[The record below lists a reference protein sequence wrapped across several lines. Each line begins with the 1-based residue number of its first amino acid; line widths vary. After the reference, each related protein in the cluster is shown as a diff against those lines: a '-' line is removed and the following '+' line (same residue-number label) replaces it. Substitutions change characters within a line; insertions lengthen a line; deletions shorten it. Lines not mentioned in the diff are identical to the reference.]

1 MRAITIDKNLVLQD
15 MQEIFNRYGQCT
27 QTLYKQHGRYNVQT
41 VTKKLNLKFSD
52 LQQELNVPTRSYN
65 VAREDLIQD
74 VFRIYNDNGY
84 ITRDLYIEHGKYSRK
99 PINRLFGSWNN
110 MLQELGLPI
119 NCLINIP
126 EEDLLNEL
134 RRIFN
139 EYGVISATIIRWESK
154 YSLEVYVRRFRGLN
168 NAYKKIGIPTH
179 KFDTVQKSQIET
191 YLIQKI
197 EKILGE
203 KAEREKQFD
212 WLVYKYPLRLD
223 AYFPKHNL
231 AVEINGLMHYQRLNC
246 ISEEYFRQTQER
258 DSVKQRLCQKHG
270 IAFLQL
276 DALKTQTVDELTEL
290 LRNLTKLN
298 I

>member
-1 MRAITIDKNLVLQD
+1 MKPIEINKDFVLQD
-15 MQEIFNRYGQCT
+15 MQEVFNCYGKCT
-27 QTLYKQHGRYNVQT
+27 QALYKQHGKYNVQT
-41 VTKKLNLKFSD
+41 VAKKLNLKFSD
-52 LQQELNVPTRSYN
+52 LQRELNIPTRSYN
-65 VAREDLIQD
+65 VNREDLIQD

-84 ITRDLYIEHGKYSRK
+84 ITRDLYIELGKYSRK

-134 RRIFN
+134 RRIYQ

-179 KFDTVQKSQIET
+179 NFDTIQQSQIET

-212 WLVYKYPLRLD
+212 WLIYKYSLRLD

-231 AVEINGLMHYQRLNC
+231 AVEINGPLHYINPFARNEAEFQLV
-246 ISEEYFRQTQER
+246 QER
-258 DSVKQRLCQKHG
+258 FQHKIQLCQQHKLNFCV
-270 IAFLQL
+270 IDVMKPMST
-276 DALKTQTVDELTEL
+276 DALTTTIKESI
-290 LRNLTKLN
+290 KF
-298 I
+298 